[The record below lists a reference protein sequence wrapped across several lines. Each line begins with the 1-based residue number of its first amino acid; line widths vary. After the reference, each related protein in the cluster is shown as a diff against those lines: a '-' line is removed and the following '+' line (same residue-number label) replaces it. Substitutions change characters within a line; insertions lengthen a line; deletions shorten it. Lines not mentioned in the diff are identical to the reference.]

1 MDLDAPIDY
10 HNEISFDS
18 STPAGRNDI
27 TEFNTPTN
35 DFKVDVSYA
44 DNLVEETRRR
54 GRPLKHDKPLRTRMG
69 FRISDKMLKE
79 VEMLCEQT
87 NLSKTDLIL
96 HAIQNHIDSNRSL
109 IGTEQL
115 S

>member
-1 MDLDAPIDY
+1 
-10 HNEISFDS
+10 
-18 STPAGRNDI
+18 
-27 TEFNTPTN
+27 
-35 DFKVDVSYA
+35 
-44 DNLVEETRRR
+44 
-54 GRPLKHDKPLRTRMG
+54 MG